1 LLFIIYDTSG
11 ITLYFP
17 WTIQILFQKYRDVG
31 GSIGGTPCPVC
42 TVKVVNMIHTRVWA
56 NEVIEEKDILT
67 QARGPEGPL
76 SQIPKSSS
84 SASIFPLMKQNTMCK
99 SALSN
104 TLFSD
109 LSDRNFVDLEVD
121 NQTIQKTTK
130 CPSAFKCQRD
140 DAYPLCAPESSIP
153 GYGLFVRP
161 PEANSCH
168 YKMSFG
174 NGFICTC
181 PTRYEIFTR
190 YKR

>member
-1 LLFIIYDTSG
+1 LENRDFFSEILAQEAVIGDCLFSVYRERFTMVHTLSG
-11 ITLYFP
+11 
-17 WTIQILFQKYRDVG
+17 Q
-31 GSIGGTPCPVC
+31 
-42 TVKVVNMIHTRVWA
+42 

-84 SASIFPLMKQNTMCK
+84 SASIFPSMKQNTVCTF
-99 SALSN
+99 ALSHN
-104 TLFSD
+104 LFSD
-109 LSDRNFVDLEVD
+109 LTGENSADLKVD

-130 CPSAFKCQRD
+130 CPSAFKCQSD
-140 DAYPLCAPESSIP
+140 EAYPLCAPESSIP
-153 GYGLFVRP
+153 GYGLFVQP

>member
-1 LLFIIYDTSG
+1 LENRDFFSE
-11 ITLYFP
+11 
-17 WTIQILFQKYRDVG
+17 ILGAG
-31 GSIGGTPCPVC
+31 GSIGGLSFQCVSRTSYYGSH
-42 TVKVVNMIHTRVWA
+42 TVRA

-76 SQIPKSSS
+76 SQISKSSS
-84 SASIFPLMKQNTMCK
+84 SASIFLSMKQNTVCTF
-99 SALSN
+99 ALSHN
-104 TLFSD
+104 LFSD
-109 LSDRNFVDLEVD
+109 LTGRNSVALEVD

-130 CPSAFKCQRD
+130 CPSAFKCQSD
-140 DAYPLCAPESSIP
+140 EAYPLCAPESSIP
-153 GYGLFVRP
+153 GYGLFVQP

-181 PTRYEIFTR
+181 PIRYEIFTR